1 MKREQKKGY
10 HEPELLGEI
19 LKRIFEDK
27 TFIRGVDIKLI
38 KAVVTNEQSDKEV

>member
-10 HEPELLGEI
+10 HEPELLKDI

-38 KAVVTNEQSDKEV
+38 KAALANEQSDKEV